1 MKSLHLLPKLSRGL
15 GAEIAANKTAK
26 CVPCGTYNLVGQ
38 TSAIK
43 TYSGRDGGSAKEK
56 TEAGGWRAGA
66 GVGNRPRVRKG
77 SQKLR

>member
-1 MKSLHLLPKLSRGL
+1 M
-15 GAEIAANKTAK
+15 
-26 CVPCGTYNLVGQ
+26 GQ

-56 TEAGGWRAGA
+56 TEAGGWRAEA